1 MRSDLPKVLH
11 PLGGRPLLSHLL
23 ETVRSLRPSRVMSVV
38 GHRSGDV
45 KKAVGK
51 GVIFVLQ
58 RRQRGTADAVLAAGR
73 QIAKLKGP
81 LFILSGDIPLLTRE
95 VLDRMRATF
104 ERENADLVLLTGRLD
119 DPIGYGRIVRNGDGG
134 ISRIVEEQDA
144 VDGEK
149 KINEVN
155 AGIYLARP
163 EILLEPLKRIQKSSV
178 SGEYYLTDLVGLL
191 LEEGKSVAT
200 VEASDEDGWQG
211 INSAAELAEAERR
224 LRQRVNRDWI
234 GRGVI
239 LKNPNHIMISPET
252 VLERG
257 AVIHTGVV
265 FEGKCRVGRGT
276 TILPYSVI
284 EESRIGRNC
293 KIGPFAH
300 LRPGSVVGDGAH
312 IGNFVEL
319 KKTVMKKG
327 AKANHLTYLGD
338 AVVGEGTNVGC
349 GTITCN
355 YDGFAKR
362 KTVLGKKVF
371 VGSDVQFVAPVR
383 VGAGAWIAAGTT
395 VTRNVPPGALALSRS
410 EQKNIRGW
418 VRKRARNRKRALTG
432 SDSLRPGKR
441 SLR

>member
-1 MRSDLPKVLH
+1 MPINLFNLAK
-11 PLGGRPLLSHLL
+11 
-23 ETVRSLRPSRVMSVV
+23 
-38 GHRSGDV
+38 
-45 KKAVGK
+45 
-51 GVIFVLQ
+51 
-58 RRQRGTADAVLAAGR
+58 RQ
-73 QIAKLKGP
+73 
-81 LFILSGDIPLLTRE
+81 
-95 VLDRMRATF
+95 
-104 ERENADLVLLTGRLD
+104 
-119 DPIGYGRIVRNGDGG
+119 
-134 ISRIVEEQDA
+134 
-144 VDGEK
+144 
-149 KINEVN
+149 
-155 AGIYLARP
+155 
-163 EILLEPLKRIQKSSV
+163 
-178 SGEYYLTDLVGLL
+178 
-191 LEEGKSVAT
+191 
-200 VEASDEDGWQG
+200 
-211 INSAAELAEAERR
+211 
-224 LRQRVNRDWI
+224 
-234 GRGVI
+234 RGVI

-418 VRKRARNRKRALTG
+418 VRKRARNSKRALTG

>member
-224 LRQRVNRDWI
+224 LRQRGNRDWI

-418 VRKRARNRKRALTG
+418 VRKRARNSKRALTG